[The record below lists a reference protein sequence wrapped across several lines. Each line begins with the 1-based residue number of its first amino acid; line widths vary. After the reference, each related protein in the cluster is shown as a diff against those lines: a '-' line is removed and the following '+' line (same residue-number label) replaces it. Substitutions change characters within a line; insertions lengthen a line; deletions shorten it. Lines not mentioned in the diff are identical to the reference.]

1 MNLANL
7 RAKLSKRIAGRNRQ
21 VRKFR
26 KTAKRGH
33 ARLAKQHNKAID
45 KLRKLIAQAEQVKK
59 ISDRGVAFIAEFEG
73 LPNGGRPYNDPVG
86 YATVG
91 YGHLIGYRPV
101 IESDRESIWVPG
113 QMTPGKLTKDEAL
126 RLLNQDLARKYEPA
140 VRSLFDVNGPLVNS
154 FSQPLYDALV
164 SFAYNLGTGSL
175 VGAPGFETIGRAI
188 QSGNKKKIAD
198 AMQLY
203 VYGGSQR
210 LPGLVRRRRA
220 EARLVLTG
228 NYSTE
233 FP

>member
-1 MNLANL
+1 MNLKIL
-7 RAKLSKRIAGRNRQ
+7 REKLRKRLRGRDRQ
-21 VRKFR
+21 IRKFK
-26 KTAKRGH
+26 KTGKRGH
-33 ARLAKQHNKAID
+33 AKLAKAHVRAIK
-45 KLRKLIAQAEQVKK
+45 KLRKLIAEAERVKK
-59 ISDRGVAFIAEFEG
+59 VSDQGVAFIAEFEG

-101 IESDRESIWVPG
+101 IESDLTSIWVPG
-113 QMTPGKLTKDEAL
+113 QMTPGKLTRDEAL
-126 RLLNQDLARKYEPA
+126 KLLKQDLARKYEPA
-140 VRSLFDVNGPLVNS
+140 VRALFDVNGPLVNS

-175 VGAPGFETIGRAI
+175 VGAPGFETMGRAI
-188 QSGNKKKIAD
+188 RSGKKKEIAK
-198 AMQLY
+198 AMPLY

-210 LPGLVRRRRA
+210 LPGLVRRRNA